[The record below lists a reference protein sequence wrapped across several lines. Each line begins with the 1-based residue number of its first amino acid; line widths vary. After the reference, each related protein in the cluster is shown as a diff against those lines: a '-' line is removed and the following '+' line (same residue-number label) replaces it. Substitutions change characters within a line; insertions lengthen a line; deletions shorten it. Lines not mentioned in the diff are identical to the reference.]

1 MNINELMLG
10 DLVKYHNRFG
20 IIKALMDNE
29 CLILVSCDGNDVLIR
44 ETYDNIEGISLTHD
58 ILVKIGFETQPNI
71 GYIIDDWDGNQIIY
85 DSWNH
90 VLRIIKD
97 YKTCLDIETFNE
109 MTVDELQHAFRLCRI
124 EKKIVL

>member
-10 DLVKYHNRFG
+10 DYVKYGNGFG
-20 IIKALMDNE
+20 VIKALMDNE
-29 CLILVSCDGNDVLIR
+29 CLILVSCDENDELIWG
-44 ETYDNIEGISLTHD
+44 TYDNIEGISLTHD

-71 GYIIDDWDGNQIIY
+71 GYIIDDWDGTQIIY

-90 VLRIIKD
+90 ILRIIKD

>member
-109 MTVDELQHAFRLCRI
+109 MTVHELQHAFRLCRI

>member
-10 DLVKYHNRFG
+10 DWVKYHNRFG

-29 CLILVSCDGNDVLIR
+29 CLILVSCDGNDELIWG
-44 ETYDNIEGISLTHD
+44 TYDNIEGISLTHD

-109 MTVDELQHAFRLCRI
+109 MTVHELQHAFRLCRI

>member
-10 DLVKYHNRFG
+10 DYVKYGNGFG
-20 IIKALMDNE
+20 VIKALMDNE
-29 CLILVSCDGNDVLIR
+29 CLILVSCDENDELIWG
-44 ETYDNIEGISLTHD
+44 TYDNIEGISLTHD